1 MTRSVTLKQQRWKNL
16 RTAAAAAAGSAAS
29 NSGKNVGAK
38 AASGAAASNSGQGG
52 LMGWWNGVTQNL
64 GPTVQKNVQKMSTKA
79 SKIKWGMPVDVKV
92 SVDRSPSSR
101 GGRKKAKHH

>member
-1 MTRSVTLKQQRWKNL
+1 MASAHGIPHPYTNRPARLKHQRWKNL

-38 AASGAAASNSGQGG
+38 AASEAATSNLGQGG

-64 GPTVQKNVQKMSTKA
+64 GPTVQKNVHKMSTRA

-92 SVDRSPSSR
+92 SVLD
-101 GGRKKAKHH
+101 